1 MIDFKTIGIIMG
13 IIAIVSI
20 QYSLNIMIRL
30 LREILDL
37 LHMIQMNKK

>member
-1 MIDFKTIGIIMG
+1 MVDFKTIGIIMG
-13 IIAIVSI
+13 VVAIVSI

-30 LREILDL
+30 LREIIDL

>member
-13 IIAIVSI
+13 IVAIVSI
-20 QYSLNIMIRL
+20 QYTLNIMIRL
-30 LREILDL
+30 LREIVEL